1 MSQLS
6 PAPAIPTVPA
16 GPIDQTADAYILPG
30 EQISQIDEDP
40 DF

>member
-1 MSQLS
+1 MNQAL
-6 PAPAIPTVPA
+6 PAFVIPTGPLDQSADSYVPPA
-16 GPIDQTADAYILPG
+16 